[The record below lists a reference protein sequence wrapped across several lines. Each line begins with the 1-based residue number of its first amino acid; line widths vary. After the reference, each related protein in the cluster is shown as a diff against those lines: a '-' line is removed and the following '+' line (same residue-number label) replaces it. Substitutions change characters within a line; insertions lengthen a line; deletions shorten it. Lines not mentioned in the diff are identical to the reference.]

1 DRVSARVLGF
11 TPPMKQPAA
20 GAARV
25 PDEHDARAYLFMLSS
40 SLAFAV
46 MGALGHLAGER
57 IDWRLVACART
68 LLAFV
73 FSAAFALSTGV
84 RLVLFR
90 PAVLWVRSIAGSLS
104 LLCYFYAVTH
114 LPVSTAITLSNT
126 VPVWVTLLAWP
137 VLGQRPALADWLAV
151 SVGVVG
157 VALVQHPQLGGDAT
171 AAALALASALGTAVA
186 MLGLNRLG
194 GVDARA
200 VVTHYSGVST
210 AFAFGFLLLTR
221 GTAAR
226 HGALAEAGT
235 LALLLGV
242 GVVGTLGQLAMT
254 RAYAL
259 GSASRVSVV
268 GLTQIVFALVLDTL
282 LWRRQFDA
290 LTLAGILLVV
300 APSAWLT
307 LRRPLRRGAQIH
319 TTS

>member
-1 DRVSARVLGF
+1 MKVSAGR
-11 TPPMKQPAA
+11 TAPPAA
-20 GAARV
+20 
-25 PDEHDARAYLFMLSS
+25 EQDARAYLFMLSS

-57 IDWRLVACART
+57 VDWRLVACART

-73 FSAAFALSTGV
+73 FSTAFALSTGV

-90 PAVLWVRSIAGSLS
+90 PAILWLRSVAGSLS

-114 LPVSTAITLSNT
+114 LPVSTALTLSNT

-137 VLGQRPALADWLAV
+137 FLGQRPAPADWLAV
-151 SVGVVG
+151 AVGVCG
-157 VALVQHPQLGGDAT
+157 VALVQRPELSGGDA
-171 AAALALASALGTAVA
+171 AATALALASAFGTAVA
-186 MLGLNRLG
+186 MLGLNQLG

-200 VVTHYSGVST
+200 VVAHYSGVST
-210 AFAFGFLLLTR
+210 AFALGFLLLT
-221 GTAAR
+221 GGAAAR
-226 HGALAEAGT
+226 DGAEIRSPGV
-235 LALLLGV
+235 LALLVSV

-259 GSASRVSVV
+259 GSAARVSVV
-268 GLTQIVFALVLDTL
+268 GLTQIVFALLFDL
-282 LWRRQFDA
+282 LWGRPLDA
-290 LTLAGILLVV
+290 LTLAGIALVV